1 MSDRPLD
8 RIDIEILRYLQENAR
23 ISNKELATRVH
34 LAPSTCLERVRA
46 LHERGAFRGF
56 HADVEP
62 ELVGIGLHA
71 ITQIRLAHHTR
82 DAVHAFVDYCASLP
96 EVTRVLHVSGANDF
110 LVDLAVR
117 DADHLRDFLMDAFTT
132 WPEVAHLETSLV
144 FDARVRHV
152 APTYLDV
159 PDR

>member
-1 MSDRPLD
+1 MPERHLD
-8 RIDIEILRYLQENAR
+8 RTDIEIITQMQKNAR
-23 ISNKELATRVH
+23 ISNKELAAHVH

-46 LHERGAFRGF
+46 LRERGAFRGF
-56 HADVEP
+56 HAEVEP
-62 ELVGIGLHA
+62 SLLGIGLHA
-71 ITQIRLAHHTR
+71 ITQIRLRHHTR
-82 DAVHAFVDYCASLP
+82 DAVTAFVDHCADLP

-144 FDARVRHV
+144 FESRVRHV

-159 PDR
+159 EEA